1 MENLEDFQLDFIR
14 CSNNVSIL
22 TRLSSA
28 SFQPNGANSAISI
41 KQIIKPQNC
50 IYNTHCVLGTVPGYK
65 NAVIKRADVFPVLMG
80 LKVKQEEY
88 SKMGRE

>member
-1 MENLEDFQLDFIR
+1 MIRISGITVSTSETAVENLEDFQLDFIR

-41 KQIIKPQNC
+41 KQII
-50 IYNTHCVLGTVPGYK
+50 
-65 NAVIKRADVFPVLMG
+65 
-80 LKVKQEEY
+80 
-88 SKMGRE
+88 